1 VHGHQIQIVPGKQM
15 IARLTGKLTECS
27 PDRIVLDVSGVGY
40 DIIIPLSTYYK
51 LTTPQATTSLQIHTH
66 VREDALQLYGF
77 VSSEERMT
85 FVRLIGI
92 SGIGPKVALALLS
105 GIGVAE
111 FWDSIARGD
120 RERLQQIPGIG
131 KKTAERVLL
140 ELRDAEKRYRNAKDE
155 SKNTSGAGGSPTD
168 GLGRERADCISA
180 LTNLGYTT
188 ERARSTIDRT
198 LEELDDGATV
208 EIILKAALGGLI
220 R

>member
-1 VHGHQIQIVPGKQM
+1 M

-40 DIIIPLSTYYK
+40 DIIIPLSTYYT
-51 LTTPQATTSLQIHTH
+51 LTTPAVSTTLQIHTH
-66 VREDALQLYGF
+66 VREDALQLFGF
-77 VSSEERMT
+77 ASSEERTT

-105 GIGVAE
+105 GIGVVE
-111 FWDSIARGD
+111 FWESITRGD

-140 ELRDAEKRYRNAKDE
+140 ELRDVKSTGTTPATGRPA
-155 SKNTSGAGGSPTD
+155 TTD
-168 GLGRERADCISA
+168 GHGQQRADCISA
-180 LTNLGYTT
+180 LTNLGYT
-188 ERARSTIDRT
+188 EDRARTTIDAT
-198 LEELDDGATV
+198 LEVLEEDATV
-208 EIILKAALGGLI
+208 EAILKAALGGLI

>member
-1 VHGHQIQIVPGKQM
+1 M

-40 DIIIPLSTYYK
+40 DIIIPLSTYYT
-51 LTTPQATTSLQIHTH
+51 LTTPAASTTLQIHTH
-66 VREDALQLYGF
+66 VREDALQLFGF
-77 VSSEERMT
+77 ASSEERTT

-105 GIGVAE
+105 GIGVVE
-111 FWDSIARGD
+111 FWESITRGD

-140 ELRDAEKRYRNAKDE
+140 ELRDVK
-155 SKNTSGAGGSPTD
+155 STHSTSATGRPATTD
-168 GLGRERADCISA
+168 GHGQRRADCISA
-180 LTNLGYTT
+180 LTNLGYTE
-188 ERARSTIDRT
+188 ERARTTIDGT
-198 LEELDDGATV
+198 LEVLEEDATV
-208 EIILKAALGGLI
+208 ETILKAALGGLI